1 MTVRRELHPFTG
13 RPMPGRFVVTF
24 DRPLPATRST
34 KIHIRFVALPTR
46 KAPAR

>member
-24 DRPLPATRST
+24 DRPLPALQST
-34 KIHIRFVALPTR
+34 KIHIRFGLPVR